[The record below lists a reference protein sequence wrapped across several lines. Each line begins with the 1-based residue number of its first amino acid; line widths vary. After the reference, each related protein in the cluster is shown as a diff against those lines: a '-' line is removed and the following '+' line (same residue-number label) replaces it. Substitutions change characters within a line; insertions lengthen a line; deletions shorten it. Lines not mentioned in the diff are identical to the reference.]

1 MDLNNKIDFL
11 HPDDK
16 LPIFAPFTQLSQAT
30 GWGLMQAG
38 IPEMHKQTRGEGI
51 KIAVLDTGSSTHVD
65 LLENVVESWDATGN
79 GNATDFQGHSTH
91 VAGIIS
97 AVDNAEGILGV
108 APKSKIYFVKVLDN
122 NGQGG
127 YQAIEAG
134 IRKAI
139 EWKVDIINMS
149 LGSPSEPPAS
159 LHEAIKEAHDAGI
172 FIVAAAGND
181 SGAVNFPARWNE
193 VIAVGAIDPN
203 GDLCPFS
210 SVGDEIAVVAAGD
223 SIYSTWLNNS
233 YATLRGTSQA
243 SPFVSGLIALIL
255 SYNRNHPDSHQIK
268 TLQDM
273 FVELNKI
280 CDPKGRIVDGKIG
293 HVGFGIPRGHNYFEN

>member
-1 MDLNNKIDFL
+1 MELNNKIDFL

-16 LPIFAPFTQLSQAT
+16 TPIFSPFTQLSQAT

-38 IPEMHKQTRGEGI
+38 IPDMHKKTLGEGI
-51 KIAVLDTGSSTHVD
+51 KIAVLDTGSSQHVD
-65 LLENVVESWDATGN
+65 LVENVVECWDATGS
-79 GNATDFQGHSTH
+79 GNHVDSQGHSTH

-97 AVDNAEGILGV
+97 AVDNSEGILGV
-108 APKSKIYFVKVLDN
+108 APKSKIYFVKVLDD

-139 EWKVDIINMS
+139 EWDVDIINMS
-149 LGSPSEPPAS
+149 LGCPSEPPSS
-159 LHEAIKEAHDAGI
+159 LHAAIKDAYNAGI

-181 SGAVNFPARWNE
+181 SGAVNFPARWDE

-203 GDLCPFS
+203 GELCPFS
-210 SVGDEIAVVAAGD
+210 SVGSEIAIVAAGD
-223 SIYSTWLNNS
+223 SIYSTWPINR

-243 SPFVSGLIALIL
+243 APFVSGLIALIL
-255 SYNRNHPDSHQIK
+255 SYKRANPELPQVNN
-268 TLQDM
+268 LQDLYK
-273 FVELNKI
+273 ELDKI
-280 CDPKGRIVDGKIG
+280 CDPKGRIADGKQG
-293 HVGFGIPRGHNYFEN
+293 HIGFGLPKAHNYFQD